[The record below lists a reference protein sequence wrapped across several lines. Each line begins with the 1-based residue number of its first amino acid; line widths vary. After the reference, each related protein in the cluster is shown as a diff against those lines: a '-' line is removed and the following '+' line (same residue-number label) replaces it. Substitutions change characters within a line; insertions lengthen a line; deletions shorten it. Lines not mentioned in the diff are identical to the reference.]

1 MEFTKTV
8 LGPGPQPNLQRV
20 PDGFQRVPAN
30 AFDNGFKELV
40 VLYRASLHLHGFRN
54 GFQRVPDGF
63 HGFRQ
68 NVIFAMCIRDKSNHI
83 GHNFRPHLDQAPARM
98 QITCLGSSIT
108 YSLLSAFRQNEP
120 KPHHVNVEGVL
131 DRWSQRKPR
140 AQGSLPLD

>member
-20 PDGFQRVPAN
+20 PDGFQRVPTN

-63 HGFRQ
+63 QRVPTERSFR
-68 NVIFAMCIRDKSNHI
+68 NVYSCQIQ
-83 GHNFRPHLDQAPARM
+83 PH
-98 QITCLGSSIT
+98 
-108 YSLLSAFRQNEP
+108 
-120 KPHHVNVEGVL
+120 
-131 DRWSQRKPR
+131 W
-140 AQGSLPLD
+140 AQLPSPP